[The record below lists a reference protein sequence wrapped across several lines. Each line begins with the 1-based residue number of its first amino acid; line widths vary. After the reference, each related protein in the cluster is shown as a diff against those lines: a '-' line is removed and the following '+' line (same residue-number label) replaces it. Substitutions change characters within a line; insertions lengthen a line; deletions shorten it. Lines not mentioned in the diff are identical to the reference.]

1 MAGEWVKRKIG
12 SLGRVVTGK
21 TPPTA
26 DSSNFGGLYPFITI
40 PDLDGRVLID
50 RTERTLSERGAEI
63 LRSCLLPPGS
73 VMMSCIATV
82 GKCGITTRPSF
93 TNQQINSVIP
103 NDDID
108 SRFLYYVFTQLGHE
122 LESAG
127 GGGSVYTNVSKNR
140 FSAIEVVLP
149 ADLNEQRAISHILGT
164 LDDKIE
170 VNRRMSQTLEA
181 IARAL
186 FESWFV
192 RFDPVRRNM
201 ARKGRGQP
209 SPAASRHPLPLG
221 EGRGEGV
228 VESHV
233 RHPLPLGEGRGE
245 GVVESHAFD
254 HLFPDRLVDSEL
266 GEIPE
271 GWEVGCVDDEFDLT
285 MGQSPPGH
293 TYNEVGDGLPF
304 YQGRTD
310 FGFRFPTRRVYCTT
324 PTRLAKKGDT
334 LISVRAP
341 VGDVNMAAEDCAI
354 GRGVAAA
361 RHKTGSR
368 SYTYQFMLAQADVF
382 ARFEAEGTVFGS
394 ISKKDFHAIACVV
407 PPRGLVEVFERRVAP
422 LDDRI
427 EVTDQ
432 DSRTLAALRDA
443 LLPKLISGELRVK
456 NIEEMIGR
464 IV

>member
-1 MAGEWVKRKIG
+1 MFMGIEACIHDGWLLLR
-12 SLGRVVTGK
+12 
-21 TPPTA
+21 
-26 DSSNFGGLYPFITI
+26 NFRGLDKLFAYY
-40 PDLDGRVLID
+40 LLLH
-50 RTERTLSERGAEI
+50 ERTALVEKGNGSVFTNLKTEI
-63 LRSCLLPPGS
+63 LKKHKVRVP
-73 VMMSCIATV
+73 
-82 GKCGITTRPSF
+82 
-93 TNQQINSVIP
+93 
-103 NDDID
+103 
-108 SRFLYYVFTQLGHE
+108 E
-122 LESAG
+122 L
-127 GGGSVYTNVSKNR
+127 
-140 FSAIEVVLP
+140 F
-149 ADLNEQRAISHILGT
+149 EQRAIAHILGT

-181 IARAL
+181 MARAL
-186 FESWFV
+186 FKSWFV
-192 RFDPVRRNM
+192 DFDPVRWKM
-201 ARKGRGQP
+201 ERKGAKPQSRNQSQSALASSRLGGFALP
-209 SPAASRHPLPLG
+209 PALA
-221 EGRGEGV
+221 
-228 VESHV
+228 
-233 RHPLPLGEGRGE
+233 
-245 GVVESHAFD
+245 A
-254 HLFPDRLVDSEL
+254 LFPDRLVDSAL
-266 GEIPE
+266 GPIPE

-361 RHKTGSR
+361 RHKTGSH

-407 PPRGLVEVFERRVAP
+407 PPRGLVDEFERRVAP
-422 LDDRI
+422 LDGRI
-427 EVTDQ
+427 EVTERE
-432 DSRTLAALRDA
+432 SRTLAALRDA

-456 NIEEMIGR
+456 DAERFLKERGI
-464 IV
+464 